1 MRVAKSTAIPRLHLN
16 IEQIAMKAERLP
28 EAFVYDSAIRGAYLM
43 RRQDTILVI
52 TENKGYIEIK
62 KDDVP
67 ALVEELQNIVDDMKA
82 FR

>member
-1 MRVAKSTAIPRLHLN
+1 MRVARSTAIPRLRLN

-52 TENKGYIEIK
+52 TENKGYIEIR

-67 ALVEELQNIVDDMKA
+67 ALVEELLDIVDDIERFK
-82 FR
+82 